1 MRHLRIRWVFAALA
15 AVAVATTALGQGN
28 PWVTQGADGSF
39 VLKSVYPGD
48 TVTFAPGEL
57 GALITNAWQ
66 SRGTKPFQ
74 GITLNVVTLQAG
86 DKGAIS
92 GGIINWVPAFEELTG
107 AKVNVVQKPFDDL
120 APVMFNDV
128 RTGTGAYDGFIVP
141 MAFMGSLVSGNFIV
155 PLNDY
160 MKSNEYPTVFD
171 NTNQDPTQWGLDGVL
186 EPSLQRLYR
195 WGSTWYASPWD
206 SDGVVLYYRKDV
218 LQNADAQAAYKA
230 ATGNDLVVPSTLE
243 ELVQEACYFNGKD
256 PLGTGKALYGIVE
269 PAQIGSQFF
278 EYYRAIAAQYGVV
291 PGGASQGFSQTL
303 QFDPTDM
310 QPLINNPAA
319 VKGLETLVNLYKC
332 GPKDPASIDLGTS
345 FNMFAQGD
353 AVFQVNFGDTGTIV
367 ESPDGNSPVKGHLGV
382 APVPG
387 SMQVY
392 NVAQKSWQTLD
403 KPNHVGNE
411 AGASWS
417 GMVSSLSRHPEATYA
432 LFAFLSSPSM
442 HLWNARWGFDGV
454 DLGRHSD
461 FLPPNGNANIE
472 NYLSAGF
479 NASDIK
485 EISDAYATNFTEKA
499 YEYLRIPGTPDY
511 DLALEQNLQAAITG
525 QMTPQAALDQVAKRW
540 NDTTDQTGRQGQIS
554 VFQES
559 LK

>member
-1 MRHLRIRWVFAALA
+1 MRHPRFRWLLA
-15 AVAVATTALGQGN
+15 AILTVGLAAASAQTMQYVSQGS
-28 PWVTQGADGSF
+28 DGSF
-39 VLKSVYPGD
+39 TLTSVYPGD
-48 TVTFAPGEL
+48 TVTFAPGAL
-57 GALITNAWQ
+57 GSLIGDAFTSGGA
-66 SRGTKPFQ
+66 KPFA

-141 MAFMGSLVSGNFIV
+141 MAFMGSLVQGQFIV

-160 MKSNEYPTVFD
+160 MTSDKYPMVFSNTA
-171 NTNQDPTQWGLDGVL
+171 QDPTQWGLDGTL

-195 WGSTWYASPWD
+195 WGPTWYAAPWD

-218 LQNADAQAAYKA
+218 LENPDVQAAYKA
-230 ATGNDLVVPSTLE
+230 ATGNDLVVPATLDQ
-243 ELVQEACYFNGKD
+243 LVAQACYFNGKD
-256 PLGTGKALYGIVE
+256 PLNSGKAIYGIVE

-291 PGGASQGFSQTL
+291 PGGASQGFAETL
-303 QFDPTDM
+303 QFDPQTMD
-310 QPLINNPAA
+310 PLINNPAA
-319 VKGLETLVNLYKC
+319 VRGLETFVNLYKC
-332 GPKDPASIDLGTS
+332 GPQDPASIDLGTS
-345 FNMFAQGD
+345 FNMFAQGE
-353 AVFQVNFGDTGTIV
+353 AVFQINFGDTGTIV
-367 ESPDGNSPVKGHLGV
+367 EEDSAKSPVKGHLGV

-387 SMQVY
+387 SSEVY
-392 NVAQKSWQTLD
+392 NLQSKSWVTMD
-403 KPNHVGNE
+403 TPNHVGNE

-417 GMVSSLSRHPEATYA
+417 GMVSSLSRNPDATYA
-432 LFAFLSSPSM
+432 LFAFLSSPAM
-442 HLWNARWGFDGV
+442 HEWNARWGFDGV
-454 DLGRHSD
+454 DLGRRTD
-461 FLPPNGNANIE
+461 FLPPNGTADIQ
-472 NYLSAGF
+472 NYLKAGF
-479 NASDIK
+479 DEADIRQ
-485 EISDAYATNFTEKA
+485 ISDAYATNFGEKA

-511 DLALEQNLQAAITG
+511 ALALEQNVQAAITG

-540 NDTTDQTGRQGQIS
+540 NETTDQTGRQDQIN